1 MATIVV
7 SIDDRFRTGKAYT
20 IREAAQLADVSPGT
34 VRNWLWGST
43 APSGYEMEPVFG
55 EKVKPEEVAQVS
67 FLELS
72 ELIVAARWRKHRI
85 KLHRIRDAHDF
96 AFREWRLQYPFA
108 HLNLTTL
115 GGHILRRF
123 EEEFPAPGPSFVV
136 LSSPEQYVLP
146 TFVQDEL
153 KRFDYSE
160 DDKFAIRWYQYGQE
174 VPIVVDPRYAGGKP
188 AIKGRGISVEML
200 HKRWKAGESF
210 KSIARDFRLKQ
221 MDVEVVLQRV
231 A

>member
-1 MATIVV
+1 MTSV
-7 SIDDRFRTGKAYT
+7 STIDDRFRTGKAYT
-20 IREAAQLADVSPGT
+20 IRQAAYLAEVSPGT

-43 APSGYEMEPVFG
+43 TAYGYEMAPVFG
-55 EKVKPEEVAQVS
+55 RKDKPEEVAQVS

-72 ELIVAARWRKHRI
+72 ELIVAARWRKGRI

-96 AFREWRLQYPFA
+96 ARTEWNLQYPFA
-108 HLNLTTL
+108 HLNLTTI

-123 EEEFPAPGPSFVV
+123 EEKYPSAGPSFVV
-136 LSSPEQYVLP
+136 LSSPSQYVLP
-146 TFVQDEL
+146 DFVLDEL
-153 KRFDYSE
+153 AQFVYNEADQ
-160 DDKFAIRWYQYGQE
+160 FAERWYRYGRE
-174 VPIVVDPRYAGGKP
+174 IPVVVDPHYAGGKP
-188 AIKGRGISVEML
+188 TIAGRGVSVEIL

-221 MDVEVVLQRV
+221 GDVEAVLQKV